1 MRQSREIKTFLFSQY
16 FSEGLRITFG
26 VLLPSLAFFQL
37 DQLEV
42 GLTISLG
49 AVCVSIADNQGPIN
63 HKRNGMLFCSIFVF
77 LTTLLTG
84 LINKYPILLGL
95 EIIILCFFY
104 SMFSVYGNR
113 ASSIG
118 TAALLVMILSID
130 HDVTASKGAMGHAL
144 YILAGGIWYMML
156 SLSLS
161 QIRPYR
167 LAQQAMGEC
176 IREVAEYIRL
186 KADFYDEETD
196 FDENYRKLI
205 SQQVI
210 VHEQQDSVRELLFKT
225 RLMVKESTLAGRLLI
240 LVFVDIVDLFEQTM
254 ATHYDYLTLHKTFGK
269 SNSLK
274 EFKSII
280 IKLSEELENLSYYII
295 SNEIPQRLN
304 DFKFE
309 LERLKKCIDQV
320 EESGTNAFVLKKIL
334 INVRNMVSRVDKIYT
349 YFNQKQLYGQEI
361 KNEVDLSKFV
371 SHHNFDFKILKENL
385 SPKSS
390 IFRHSVRV
398 SLMCLIGFLVS
409 KLFPV
414 GYHSYWILLTI
425 LVLLKP
431 AYSLTKQR
439 NIERLIGTIF
449 GAVVGALILI
459 FIKDQTAL
467 FIFLL
472 LFMVGAYSFQRLN
485 YVVSVLF
492 MTPYILIL
500 FSFLGENNLIIAQER
515 IIDTFIGSFIALSAS
530 YLVLPNWESHQFKD
544 FMQEVLIAN
553 YQYLQKVAIILSGGK
568 IDITAYKLA
577 RKNVYVS
584 SANLGSAFQR
594 MLSEPKSKQQ
604 NSKELHKFVVLN
616 HMLSSY
622 TATLIT
628 NLQQINPLIV
638 NDLHIKLIRR
648 SLYTLSE
655 VIKSMKD
662 VEMEEIEINTSDSK
676 SFSKSSNESDLLS
689 EQLQL
694 VNKLILDLQKLIQN
708 QIPTERMINQ
718 SS

>member
-1 MRQSREIKTFLFSQY
+1 MRQSREIKTFIFSQY

-26 VLLPSLAFFQL
+26 VLLPSLVFFHL

-84 LINKYPILLGL
+84 FINKYPVLLGL

-144 YILAGGIWYMML
+144 YILAGGIWYMIL

-176 IREVAEYIRL
+176 IREVAEYVRL
-186 KADFYDEETD
+186 KADFYDQETD
-196 FDENYRKLI
+196 FDENYKKLI

-295 SNEIPQRLN
+295 SNEIPQRLY

-309 LERLKKCIDQV
+309 LERLKKCIDLV

-349 YFNQKQLYGQEI
+349 YFNQKQLSGNEI
-361 KNEVDLSKFV
+361 KNEIDLSKFV
-371 SHHNFDFKILKENL
+371 SHQNFDFKILKENL

-439 NIERLIGTIF
+439 NIERLIGTII

-472 LFMVGAYSFQRLN
+472 LFMVAAYSFQRLN
-485 YVVSVLF
+485 YIVSVLF

-500 FSFLGENNLIIAQER
+500 FSFLGENNLNIAQER

>member
-1 MRQSREIKTFLFSQY
+1 MRQSRQIKTFIFSQY

-26 VLLPSLAFFQL
+26 VLLPSLVFFQL

-84 LINKYPILLGL
+84 LINRYPVLLGL

-144 YILAGGIWYMML
+144 YILSGGIWYMML

-176 IREVAEYIRL
+176 IREVAKYVRL
-186 KADFYDEETD
+186 KADFYDQETD
-196 FDENYRKLI
+196 FNENYKKLI

-295 SNEIPQRLN
+295 SNEIPQRSN
-304 DFKFE
+304 DFKYE
-309 LERLKKCIDQV
+309 LERLKRCIDQV

-349 YFNQKQLYGQEI
+349 YFNQKQLSGQEI

-371 SHHNFDFKILKENL
+371 SHQKFDFEILKENL

-398 SLMCLIGFLVS
+398 SLMCFIGFLVS

-439 NIERLIGTIF
+439 NIERLIGTII
-449 GAVVGALILI
+449 GGLVGALILI

-467 FIFLL
+467 FILLL
-472 LFMVGAYSFQRLN
+472 LFMVAAYSFQRLN
-485 YVVSVLF
+485 YIVSVLF

-500 FSFLGENNLIIAQER
+500 FSFLGENNLNIAQER

-530 YLVLPNWESHQFKD
+530 YLVLPNWESYQFKD
-544 FMQEVLIAN
+544 LMQEVLIAN
-553 YQYLQKVAIILSGGK
+553 YNYLQKVAIFLSGAS

-655 VIKSMKD
+655 VIKSMKV
-662 VEMEEIEINTSDSK
+662 VELEEIEISIADLK
-676 SFSKSSNESDLLS
+676 PYSKSSNESDLLS
-689 EQLQL
+689 EQLEL

-708 QIPTERMINQ
+708 QISTEAIRNQ

>member
-1 MRQSREIKTFLFSQY
+1 MRQSREIKTFIFSQY

-26 VLLPSLAFFQL
+26 VLLPSLVFFHL

-63 HKRNGMLFCSIFVF
+63 HKRNGMLFCCIFVF

-84 LINKYPILLGL
+84 FINKYPVLLGL

-176 IREVAEYIRL
+176 IREVAQYVRL
-186 KADFYDEETD
+186 KADFYDQETD
-196 FDENYRKLI
+196 FYQNYKKLI

-254 ATHYDYLTLHKTFGK
+254 ATHYDYQTLHKTFGK
-269 SNSLK
+269 SHSLK
-274 EFKSII
+274 EFKAII

-304 DFKFE
+304 DFKYE

-349 YFNQKQLYGQEI
+349 YFNQKQLTGQEI
-361 KNEVDLSKFV
+361 KSEVDLSKFV
-371 SHHNFDFKILKENL
+371 SHQNFDFKILKENL

-390 IFRHSVRV
+390 IFRHSIRV
-398 SLMCLIGFLVS
+398 ALMCLIGFLVS

-439 NIERLIGTIF
+439 NIERLIGTII
-449 GAVVGALILI
+449 GGVAGALILI

-472 LFMVGAYSFQRLN
+472 LFMVAAYSFQRLN
-485 YVVSVLF
+485 YIVSVLF

-500 FSFLGENNLIIAQER
+500 FSFLGESNLNIAQER

-544 FMQEVLIAN
+544 FMREVLIAN
-553 YQYLQKVAIILSGGK
+553 YQ
-568 IDITAYKLA
+568 
-577 RKNVYVS
+577 
-584 SANLGSAFQR
+584 
-594 MLSEPKSKQQ
+594 
-604 NSKELHKFVVLN
+604 
-616 HMLSSY
+616 
-622 TATLIT
+622 
-628 NLQQINPLIV
+628 
-638 NDLHIKLIRR
+638 
-648 SLYTLSE
+648 
-655 VIKSMKD
+655 
-662 VEMEEIEINTSDSK
+662 
-676 SFSKSSNESDLLS
+676 
-689 EQLQL
+689 
-694 VNKLILDLQKLIQN
+694 
-708 QIPTERMINQ
+708 
-718 SS
+718 

>member
-1 MRQSREIKTFLFSQY
+1 MRQSRQIKTFIFSQY

-26 VLLPSLAFFQL
+26 VLLPSLVFFQL

-84 LINKYPILLGL
+84 LINRYPVLLGL

-176 IREVAEYIRL
+176 IREVAKYVRL
-186 KADFYDEETD
+186 KADFYDQETD
-196 FDENYRKLI
+196 FNENYKKLI

-295 SNEIPQRLN
+295 SNEIPQRSN
-304 DFKFE
+304 DFKYE
-309 LERLKKCIDQV
+309 LERLKRCIDQV
-320 EESGTNAFVLKKIL
+320 EESGSNAFVLKKIL
-334 INVRNMVSRVDKIYT
+334 INVRNMISRVDKIYT
-349 YFNQKQLYGQEI
+349 YFNQKQLSGQEI

-371 SHHNFDFKILKENL
+371 SHQKFDFERLKENL

-398 SLMCLIGFLVS
+398 SLMCFIGFLVS

-439 NIERLIGTIF
+439 NIERLIGTII
-449 GAVVGALILI
+449 GGLVGALILI

-472 LFMVGAYSFQRLN
+472 LFMVAAYSFQRLN
-485 YVVSVLF
+485 YIVSVLF

-500 FSFLGENNLIIAQER
+500 FSFLGENNLNIAQER

-530 YLVLPNWESHQFKD
+530 YLVLPNWESYQFKD
-544 FMQEVLIAN
+544 LMQEVLIAN
-553 YQYLQKVAIILSGGK
+553 YNYLQKVAIFLSGAS

-628 NLQQINPLIV
+628 NLQQINPLTV

-655 VIKSMKD
+655 VIKKY
-662 VEMEEIEINTSDSK
+662 
-676 SFSKSSNESDLLS
+676 ESC
-689 EQLQL
+689 
-694 VNKLILDLQKLIQN
+694 
-708 QIPTERMINQ
+708 
-718 SS
+718 

>member
-1 MRQSREIKTFLFSQY
+1 MRQSREIKTFIFSQY

-26 VLLPSLAFFQL
+26 VLLPSLVFFHL

-349 YFNQKQLYGQEI
+349 YFNQKQLTGQEI

-371 SHHNFDFKILKENL
+371 SHQNFDFKILKENL

-390 IFRHSVRV
+390 IFRHSIRV
-398 SLMCLIGFLVS
+398 ALMCFMGFLVS

-439 NIERLIGTIF
+439 NIERLIGTII

-459 FIKDQTAL
+459 FIKNQTAL

-485 YVVSVLF
+485 YVVSVFF

-500 FSFLGENNLIIAQER
+500 FSFLGESNLIIAQER

-553 YQYLQKVAIILSGGK
+553 YQYLQKVAIILSGAK